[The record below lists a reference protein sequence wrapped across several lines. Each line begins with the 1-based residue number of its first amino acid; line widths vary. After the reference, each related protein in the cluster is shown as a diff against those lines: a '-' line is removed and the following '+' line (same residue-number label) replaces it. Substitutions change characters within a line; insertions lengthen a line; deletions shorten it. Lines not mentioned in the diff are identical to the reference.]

1 MGKQLIAR
9 GQVSVNRQDDLYL
22 INQTVSEYIFS
33 AENDGT
39 ISKAV
44 SFTSTVK
51 IMQGDVLVTNFNIGA
66 ITKPAGFSAITVNNT
81 NKTISYSI
89 TANTT
94 TLADTGIISIPITIN
109 NETYYASFVW
119 SKAKSG
125 ASGSSGQDGYTLN
138 LSRKNYVVSTDKDGK
153 IHADVTTSTVI
164 TALKG
169 ATAITPV
176 IGTLPTVSGCTLT
189 KSGTTVTIVFKT
201 GTALAES
208 GVIDIPV
215 TVDGK
220 SFVVSFAYA
229 KAKTGA
235 TGPAG
240 VDANLLD
247 WVSDWNSNKTVIDS
261 YSVITPKIF
270 AGVKNSN
277 GTISGIAI
285 GKFSLSTINAS
296 GQVASE
302 IVNGIYGFKDGYKTF
317 FIDHAGN
324 VQIGN
329 NNQSINYNSSTGKI
343 EFGSE
348 VSLNWTNAANN
359 ALASAKSYADTKKTE
374 AISAAAID
382 ATTKSNNA
390 KNDAIATA
398 ATDATNKVNAIKGSI
413 AEAKKAGTDA
423 QAVADAITKKAN
435 DEKWATKMTYID
447 ASGIFTG
454 TLSANTVNAIK
465 INASQITAGTI
476 DVARLNVSAL
486 KSELITAANIDAL
499 TLNVTK
505 GKIGGWTIDSDSIFR
520 GTKNNTAGAF
530 TGASGSITI
539 GSNGIRG
546 FKWRFDATG
555 AGSLA
560 GGNIAWDA
568 SGNVTFGSSVSLNW
582 TNAANNALTSAKSYA
597 DTKKTEAINAA
608 ATDATT
614 KANQA
619 KTDAINSASS
629 DATVKS
635 DAAKE
640 LARAM
645 AFGRMLYRV
654 PEFYLNNA
662 IHYNGT
668 NNYACGNAVRSIE
681 KVEGCPNSTGYALK
695 YVATNWNSTTDKR
708 IGGFFFANPSRH
720 NAIFIARIVAFIPVG
735 RSIQNYHNSYGT
747 GGTTK
752 WLTSQAGTGKWEEYI
767 CKVTCGSTGTFSTI
781 NHFALTGGADP
792 SAESPVTW
800 YIGYVTIFD
809 VSSSEKYTTT
819 IDANGI
825 YTGTLTAGQVNAVSI
840 DAGSIKTGTLS
851 ADRIASGSIKA
862 VKLDAASIK
871 SDIINVGYING
882 LSCTFIQGK
891 IGGWTIGND
900 NISIGSL
907 NVIGQTPIQIRS
919 VSSGSGY
926 IYSGQFKPLGITLSW
941 YQSSNAGHLVFGQI
955 MATGNTIKTG
965 FLGIQMMAWDSTEYF
980 CLSTNITKSGAKEI
994 YNRIAGWDFDND
1006 SIYRGTK
1013 NNTAGGNTSASGGIT
1028 IGSNGI
1034 RGFKWRLDSTGT
1046 GAIAG
1051 GNISWDAAGNVSFA
1065 SSVSLNWTTP
1075 ISKIETALGG
1085 SSYPKLTK
1093 VDANGIYTGTLT
1105 ASQIN
1110 VTGIDASKITVGT
1123 LSVDRLAAG
1132 SITAAK
1138 LNVANVQASVVTAA
1152 AVNGLTCTFVRG
1164 TIGGWNIAS
1173 DNISIGSLGATGT
1186 VPIQLRAASSGSGY
1200 WYTGA
1205 YKPMG
1210 LTMTWHQSS
1219 NAGHIVFGQIAASGS
1234 TIRSGFVG
1242 IQMMAWDNTEYF
1254 CLSANYTLS
1263 GSKEVYNRIAGWAF
1277 DNDSI
1282 YRGTKSNTSGAYTS
1296 ASGSITIG
1304 SNGIRGYKWRLDSTG
1319 AGAIAG
1325 GNISWDASG
1334 NVSFAASVS
1343 LNWTNAANTAAD
1355 GAKELALAMAF
1366 GKMLYRDPTFIN
1378 GNNGISVYN
1387 NSGNGTV
1394 TITRAS
1400 DSLAPNDNK
1409 MVLIIQN
1416 KGTSSPYCGG
1426 FTFGTGTSARR
1437 VLIARIVAK
1446 IPVGRSISY
1455 HSNSIGTGGSQKWLT
1470 SVAGTGDWAEYICK
1484 ITGGT
1489 SGTFS
1494 STCYFALTGDI
1505 GTASVPVEW
1514 RVAYATVFDQA
1525 SNERFMTTIDANG
1538 IYTGTVKANQILV
1551 DSALVVGGSS
1561 YNGSISV
1568 RDASNVVKVILDR
1581 NGITAVGGTIGG
1593 WVIASTQISK
1603 NGIILGAD
1611 GSITNGTKWKLNYDG
1626 SGQFANGNITWNTS
1640 GSVTMTGTINATA
1653 GNIGGFEIGSGR
1665 IGSSASATGSGG
1677 GLAIYNDFF
1686 RVGSSISY
1694 AMLGDD
1700 TFPAS
1705 AGGSFKTTARI
1716 TNTRYDSW
1724 FTNIGIYLDVKN
1736 AKSNYGIHSNAAI
1749 MGPALISN
1757 KVKVMSFGSGSY
1769 TIDFSQH
1776 NIFFIY
1782 ATTTCSVTLPS
1793 ESSVC
1798 SMFGLSSLPSDFAC
1812 VVTFIYNYNYGNRI
1826 TFNNLRNFNGGTG
1839 NYAMEKGDIL
1849 TILCAKFPAF
1859 HYQVINHHS

>member
-1 MGKQLIAR
+1 MEKQLIAR
-9 GQVSVNRQDDLYL
+9 GQVSIHSQDDLYL

-33 AENDGT
+33 AENNGT

-51 IMQGDVLVTNFNIGA
+51 IMQGNVAVTNFNIGT
-66 ITKPAGFSAITVNNT
+66 ITRPAGFSAITVNNT
-81 NKTISYSI
+81 NKTINYSVA
-89 TANTT
+89 ANTT

-125 ASGSSGQDGYTLN
+125 TSGSSGQDAYTIN
-138 LSRKNYVVSTDKDGK
+138 LSRNNYIVSTDKDGK
-153 IHADVTTSTVI
+153 IHTDVTTSTVI

-169 ATAITPV
+169 KVAVTPV
-176 IGTLPTVSGCTLT
+176 IGALPTVSGCSLS

-201 GTALAES
+201 GTSLAEN
-208 GVIDIPV
+208 GVIDIPI

-240 VDANLLD
+240 ADGNMLD
-247 WVSDWNSNKTVIDS
+247 WVNDWNSNKTVIDS

-324 VQIGN
+324 VQLGN
-329 NNQSINYNSSTGKI
+329 NNQSIKYNSSTGKI

-348 VSLNWTNAANN
+348 
-359 ALASAKSYADTKKTE
+359 
-374 AISAAAID
+374 
-382 ATTKSNNA
+382 
-390 KNDAIATA
+390 
-398 ATDATNKVNAIKGSI
+398 
-413 AEAKKAGTDA
+413 
-423 QAVADAITKKAN
+423 
-435 DEKWATKMTYID
+435 
-447 ASGIFTG
+447 
-454 TLSANTVNAIK
+454 
-465 INASQITAGTI
+465 
-476 DVARLNVSAL
+476 
-486 KSELITAANIDAL
+486 
-499 TLNVTK
+499 
-505 GKIGGWTIDSDSIFR
+505 
-520 GTKNNTAGAF
+520 
-530 TGASGSITI
+530 
-539 GSNGIRG
+539 
-546 FKWRFDATG
+546 
-555 AGSLA
+555 
-560 GGNIAWDA
+560 
-568 SGNVTFGSSVSLNW
+568 VSLNW

-608 ATDATT
+608 ATDATAKSNNAKNDAIAAAATDATNKVNALTDSIADAKKAGTDARAIADAITT
-614 KANQA
+614 KANDE
-619 KTDAINSASS
+619 KWTTKMTYIDANGIFTGTLSANTVNAVKINASQITAGTIDVARLNVSALKSELITAANINALTLNVTKGKIGGWSIDSDSIFRGTKNNTASAFTGASGAITIGSNGIRGFKWRFDATGAGSLAGGNISWDAAGNVTFSASVS
-629 DATVKS
+629 
-635 DAAKE
+635 
-640 LARAM
+640 
-645 AFGRMLYRV
+645 
-654 PEFYLNNA
+654 LNW
-662 IHYNGT
+662 T
-668 NNYACGNAVRSIE
+668 NLISKIE
-681 KVEGCPNSTGYALK
+681 TAL
-695 YVATNWNSTTDKR
+695 
-708 IGGFFFANPSRH
+708 GGS
-720 NAIFIARIVAFIPVG
+720 
-735 RSIQNYHNSYGT
+735 SYPKL
-747 GGTTK
+747 TK
-752 WLTSQAGTGKWEEYI
+752 
-767 CKVTCGSTGTFSTI
+767 
-781 NHFALTGGADP
+781 
-792 SAESPVTW
+792 
-800 YIGYVTIFD
+800 
-809 VSSSEKYTTT
+809 

-825 YTGTLTAGQVNAVSI
+825 YTGTLTATQITA
-840 DAGSIKTGTLS
+840 GTLN

-871 SDIINVGYING
+871 ADIINVGYING

-891 IGGWTIGND
+891 IGGWTIGSD

-907 NVIGQTPIQIRS
+907 NVVGQTPIQIRS

-926 IYSGQFKPLGITLSW
+926 IYNGQFKPLGITLSW
-941 YQSSNAGHLVFGQI
+941 YQSSNAGHLVFGQV

-965 FLGIQMMAWDSTEYF
+965 FFGIQMMAWDNTEYF
-980 CLSTNITKSGAKEI
+980 CISANITKSGAKEV
-994 YNRIAGWDFDND
+994 YNKIAGWNFDND

-1013 NNTAGGNTSASGGIT
+1013 NNAAGSNTSASGGIT

-1034 RGFKWRLDSTGT
+1034 RGFKWRLDSTGA

-1051 GNISWDAAGNVSFA
+1051 GNISWDAAGNVTFS

-1085 SSYPKLTK
+1085 SSYTKLTK
-1093 VDANGIYTGTLT
+1093 IDANGIYTGTLT
-1105 ASQIN
+1105 AIQIN

-1152 AVNGLTCTFVRG
+1152 AVNGLTCAFTKG
-1164 TIGGWNIAS
+1164 TIGGWTIN
-1173 DNISIGSLGATGT
+1173 
-1186 VPIQLRAASSGSGY
+1186 ASSIYNSNLVISNGSRRIVVFGPDSSISAGTRTQFY
-1200 WYTGA
+1200 WNSNTDWGFLA
-1205 YKPMG
+1205 TNASG
-1210 LTMTWHQSS
+1210 TSITRFGSS
-1219 NAGHIVFGQIAASGS
+1219 N
-1234 TIRSGFVG
+1234 
-1242 IQMMAWDNTEYF
+1242 N
-1254 CLSANYTLS
+1254 
-1263 GSKEVYNRIAGWAF
+1263 IAGWNI
-1277 DNDSI
+1277 DTDSI
-1282 YRGTKSNTSGAYTS
+1282 SRGTKNNTSGAYTS

-1325 GNISWDASG
+1325 GNISWDAAG
-1334 NVSFAASVS
+1334 NVSFASSVS
-1343 LNWTNAANTAAD
+1343 LNWTNAANSAAN

-1378 GNNGISVYN
+1378 GNNGINIYN
-1387 NSGNGTV
+1387 NSSNGTV

-1426 FTFGTGTSARR
+1426 FHFGTGTTARR

-1446 IPVGRSISY
+1446 IPTGRDISY
-1455 HSNSIGTGGSQKWLT
+1455 HSNSIGTGGVQKWLT
-1470 SVAGTGDWAEYICK
+1470 PTAGTGDWAEYICK
-1484 ITGGT
+1484 ITCGT

-1494 STCYFALTGDI
+1494 STCFFAITGSV
-1505 GTASVPVEW
+1505 GTASAPVEW

-1538 IYTGTVKANQILV
+1538 IYTGTVKANQVLV

-1568 RDASNVVKVILDR
+1568 RDASNVVKVTLDR
-1581 NGITAVGGTIGG
+1581 TGITAIGGKIGG
-1593 WVIASTQISK
+1593 WQINDRMIFAYSDDKTRRIVMRYNGYFYCIASDSSGAEIGSDYWALHP
-1603 NGIILGAD
+1603 NGSANFGLGKIKFNAD
-1611 GSITNGTKWKLNYDG
+1611 GSGYV
-1626 SGQFANGNITWNTS
+1626 ANNNVRWDTAGN
-1640 GSVTMTGTINATA
+1640 VTMTGTINATA
-1653 GNIGGFEIGSGR
+1653 GKIGGFEIGSGR
-1665 IGSSASATGSGG
+1665 IGSTASATGNGG
-1677 GLAIYNDFF
+1677 GLALYNDFF

-1716 TNTRYDSW
+1716 TNTRVDSW

-1736 AKSNYGIHSNAAI
+1736 ARSNYGIHSNAAI

-1757 KVKVMSFGSGSY
+1757 KAKTIAFGSGSY
-1769 TIDFSQH
+1769 SIDFSQY
-1776 NIFFIY
+1776 NIFFVY
-1782 ATTTCSVTLPS
+1782 ATTTCSVTLPT
-1793 ESSVC
+1793 ESQVAD
-1798 SMFGLSSLPSDFAC
+1798 MFRLGTTLPSDFAC
-1812 VVTFIYNYNYGNRI
+1812 IFTFIYNYNYGNNV
-1826 TFNNLRNFNGGTG
+1826 TFNNIRDHNGNVI
-1839 NYAMEKGDIL
+1839 NYKLGKGDSI
-1849 TILCAKFPAF
+1849 TVVCAKFPAF
-1859 HYQVINHHS
+1859 HYQTINHHS